1 MSARCASVRAEVV
14 AALVGAVVAL
24 AVFIPGALPALAAPV
39 AAPAAATG
47 ESALVYTVTLD
58 DAVHPITS
66 RFLREAI
73 DRANR
78 EGAAL
83 LIVKL
88 DTPGG
93 LATSMEEMITAITHS
108 RAPIVVFVH
117 GSKAASAGFFLT
129 IAADVAVMAPG
140 TRIGAAHPVAAMGE
154 IPKDSP
160 MMAKVENDAAAYIR
174 TLATNRGRNASAAER
189 AVRDSVAFTEREA
202 LKLGLIDY
210 ICSDEGEIL
219 KALDGRPIKRFS
231 GQKETLR
238 LSQTR
243 IVALDMPASERFLSM
258 LANPALAAL
267 LLFVGMVGLYVEFT
281 HPGLIAPG
289 LVGGVCLLLFMLSTQ
304 ILPIN
309 WVGVALVVLGLVMFV
324 LEIKV
329 VSHGALTAGGIACL
343 IVGSLLL
350 FRNAPELPGVRAARL
365 IIVGIA
371 AAAAVLMGF
380 LTLLVTRVW
389 RRAPTTGTNGML
401 SERGTAL
408 TDIDPEG
415 RVFVH
420 GEYWNARASRPVPKG
435 AKVVVRGVQ
444 DLVLEVEEVR

>member
-1 MSARCASVRAEVV
+1 MSARCARGRAAWIA
-14 AALVGAVVAL
+14 AALALLAGGA
-24 AVFIPGALPALAAPV
+24 GPAAAAG
-39 AAPAAATG
+39 AAPAAPAG
-47 ESALVYTVTLD
+47 RPEEPAPVYTVTLD
-58 DAVHPITS
+58 DAVHPITA
-66 RFLREAI
+66 RFLRESI

-83 LIVKL
+83 LIVRL

-108 RAPIVVFVH
+108 RAPVAVFVH

-129 IAADVAVMAPG
+129 VAADVAVMAPG

-160 MMAKVENDAAAYIR
+160 MLAKVENDAAAYIR
-174 TLATNRGRNASAAER
+174 SLAANRGRNAEAAER
-189 AVRDSVAFTEREA
+189 AVRESSAFTEREA
-202 LKLGLIDY
+202 LKLGLVDL

-219 KALDGRPIKRFS
+219 KALDGRTIKRFN
-231 GQKETLR
+231 GRRETLR
-238 LSQTR
+238 LARTR
-243 IVALDMPASERFLSM
+243 MVTLDMTASERFLSM

-267 LLFVGMVGLYVEFT
+267 LLFIGMLGLYVEFT

-309 WVGVALVVLGLVMFV
+309 WVGVALIALGLAMFV
-324 LEIKV
+324 LEIKI
-329 VSHGALTAGGIACL
+329 VSHGALTVGGIACL

-350 FRNAPELPGVRAARL
+350 FRSAPDLPGARAARL
-365 IIVGIA
+365 IVVAIA
-371 AAAAVLMGF
+371 AAAAVLMGM

-389 RRAPTTGTNGML
+389 RRKPATGASGL
-401 SERGTAL
+401 VAEQGTAL
-408 TDIDPEG
+408 TDIDPDG

-435 AKVVVRGVQ
+435 ARVVVTGVR
-444 DLVLEVEEVR
+444 DLVLEVEEIR